1 MYRILIVED
10 DASIAS
16 AIARQLTTWGF
27 AARTV
32 EDFQEVLGEF
42 LAYDPQLV
50 LLDISLPFF
59 NGYHWCTEIRKVSKV
74 PIIFLSSAAD
84 NLNVVMAINLG
95 ADDFIPK
102 PFDFQVLIAKIQAL
116 LRRAYNFAGHA
127 SLIEHKGMILNLA
140 NATLTYREQRLE
152 LTKNDLRIL
161 QVLLE
166 NKGSVVSRP
175 TLMQRLWETN
185 SFIDENTLTVSIAR
199 LRKKLA
205 ALGLDN
211 LIATKKGL
219 GYIIN

>member
-1 MYRILIVED
+1 
-10 DASIAS
+10 
-16 AIARQLTTWGF
+16 
-27 AARTV
+27 
-32 EDFQEVLGEF
+32 
-42 LAYDPQLV
+42 
-50 LLDISLPFF
+50 
-59 NGYHWCTEIRKVSKV
+59 
-74 PIIFLSSAAD
+74 
-84 NLNVVMAINLG
+84 
-95 ADDFIPK
+95 
-102 PFDFQVLIAKIQAL
+102 
-116 LRRAYNFAGHA
+116 
-127 SLIEHKGMILNLA
+127 MILNLA

>member
-10 DASIAS
+10 DASIAA
-16 AIARQLTTWGF
+16 AIDRQLTTWGF

-84 NLNVVMAINLG
+84 NLNVVMAVNLG

>member
-1 MYRILIVED
+1 MED

-16 AIARQLTTWGF
+16 ALCRQITSWGF
-27 AARTV
+27 TVKAA
-32 EDFQEVLGEF
+32 ENFQDITAEF

-59 NGYHWCTEIRKVSKV
+59 NGYHWCTEIRKISQV

-95 ADDFIPK
+95 ADDFIAK
-102 PFDFQVLIAKIQAL
+102 PFDFSVLIAKIQAL
-116 LRRAYNFAGHA
+116 LRRAYNFNGRT
-127 SLIEHKGMILNLA
+127 SIVEHRGAILNAA
-140 NATLTYREQRLE
+140 NATLTYQDQRLE

-166 NKGSVVSRP
+166 NKGRVVSRA

-185 SFIDENTLTVSIAR
+185 VFIDENTLTVGVAR

-205 ALGLDN
+205 ALGLADF
-211 LIATKKGL
+211 ITTKKGL
-219 GYIIN
+219 GYLIN

>member
-32 EDFQEVLGEF
+32 EDFREVLGEF

>member
-32 EDFQEVLGEF
+32 EDFREVLGEF

-102 PFDFQVLIAKIQAL
+102 PFDFQVLIAKTQAL

>member
-32 EDFQEVLGEF
+32 EDFREVLGEF

-59 NGYHWCTEIRKVSKV
+59 NGYHWCTEIRKVSNV

-102 PFDFQVLIAKIQAL
+102 PFDFQVLIAKTQAL